1 MTGFWSSWWAFA
13 FMLAPFVIGLS
24 GVAMGAYIACS
35 RDFNIMLA
43 ALPNCL
49 WLKQQIPLWGTTGLK
64 SRCYLVNTVCAA
76 MVYPSIGIRRGL
88 FDADEIRNF
97 PRSLKY
103 RMIASV
109 WLTTI
114 GFVWLFVG
122 LGLIKLSEG

>member
-1 MTGFWSSWWAFA
+1 
-13 FMLAPFVIGLS
+13 
-24 GVAMGAYIACS
+24 MGAYIACS